1 MKPSFQPFKVS
12 FRHNPPPI
20 RRIPLFKLGK
30 RLSRASWTHGH
41 KEPWS
46 RPSSWV
52 TWILEDLGPEDREE
66 LQNVLHL
73 GGKMKTH
80 AGCVCVHASMCGT
93 LAQGVC
99 VCNAQGVC
107 VNTCPGVCV
116 CVCVTPAQGVCA
128 HASVTCGPAFL
139 CARQLHQ
146 GPQSCSLLLCQYPRQ
161 LLTH

>member
-80 AGCVCVHASMCGT
+80 AGCVCVHAGYDPYLSGK
-93 LAQGVC
+93 LQVQGLLKDFPFSEDV
-99 VCNAQGVC
+99 
-107 VNTCPGVCV
+107 PSLD
-116 CVCVTPAQGVCA
+116 
-128 HASVTCGPAFL
+128 HASDSLSILSRFL
-139 CARQLHQ
+139 
-146 GPQSCSLLLCQYPRQ
+146 PRSP
-161 LLTH
+161 